1 MSPPVSLLKPV
12 LTRMQQLS
20 YYFPDKTMW
29 QSFVCAMTA
38 AVTLQALDPFRSGKL
53 VLYQVT
59 YTSGWHGFEMIPYAL
74 LGIFGVSNKE
84 IFLATF
90 ASDSF

>member
-1 MSPPVSLLKPV
+1 
-12 LTRMQQLS
+12 
-20 YYFPDKTMW
+20 MW

-59 YTSGWHGFEMIPYAL
+59 YSSDWHGFEMIPYAM
-74 LGIFGVSNKE
+74 LGIFGVRIGYLPSC
-84 IFLATF
+84 LPY
-90 ASDSF
+90 SDLSREYTAGFSSKQT

>member
-1 MSPPVSLLKPV
+1 
-12 LTRMQQLS
+12 
-20 YYFPDKTMW
+20 MW

-59 YTSGWHGFEMIPYAL
+59 YSSDWHGFEMIPYAI
-74 LGIFGVSNKE
+74 LGIFGVCIAGLSS
-84 IFLATF
+84 LLPH
-90 ASDSF
+90 SDLYREYTAAYSSTLI